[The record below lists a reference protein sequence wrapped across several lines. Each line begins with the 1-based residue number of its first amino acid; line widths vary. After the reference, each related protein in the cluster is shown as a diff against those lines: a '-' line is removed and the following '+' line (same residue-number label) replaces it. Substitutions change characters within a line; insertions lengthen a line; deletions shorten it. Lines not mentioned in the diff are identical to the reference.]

1 LRRATE
7 FRPVKFLPA
16 ILLALAV
23 FAAPLAAAPKASAGI
38 EHITVAGRDCVQVQ
52 DWAEAHR
59 LNFRWLIK
67 FKTLELSDG
76 TNRLELTLNS
86 AQAEFN
92 GVKIWC
98 AHPVLMRDG
107 RLYFTQF
114 DLQNTYEPLLLA
126 AVVAPGKKL
135 KIIALDPGHGGKDT
149 GNRIYFQS
157 EKTHTLLLAQEIR
170 DLLKK
175 SGIKVVFT
183 RTGDSF
189 VELNDRSDK
198 AEKLGADLFI
208 SLHYNASV
216 EDRNSVQGTEVY
228 CLTPAG
234 ASSTNAKGV
243 GAESPWTLGN
253 RNNARSLNLAY
264 QIQHSLIR
272 NLAVNDRGVRRARFA
287 VLREAAM
294 PAILIEAGFMT
305 HPVEGKKIFTAAYR
319 RSLARAIANGIVAYE
334 RAEVR

>member
-1 LRRATE
+1 M
-7 FRPVKFLPA
+7 KFLPA
-16 ILLALAV
+16 ILLALA
-23 FAAPLAAAPKASAGI
+23 ALTAPLAAAPKSSAI
-38 EHITVAGRDCVQVQ
+38 EHLTLAGRDYVQIQ

-59 LNFRWLIK
+59 LEFRWVTKL
-67 FKTLELSDG
+67 KTLGISDG
-76 TNRLELTLNS
+76 TNRLELTLNA

-92 GVKIWC
+92 GVKIWFT
-98 AHPVLMRDG
+98 HPVLMHDG

-114 DLQNTYEPLLLA
+114 DLQNTFEPLLFA
-126 AVVAPGKKL
+126 SSSASRKKIR
-135 KIIALDPGHGGKDT
+135 IIALDPGHGGKDT

-183 RTGDSF
+183 RTGDDF
-189 VELNDRSDK
+189 VELTDRPDR
-198 AEKLGADLFI
+198 AEKLGADLFV

-216 EDRNSVQGTEVY
+216 EDRNNVQGAEIY

-243 GAESPWTLGN
+243 GAESPWTIGN
-253 RNNARSLNLAY
+253 RNNARNLNLAY
-264 QIQHSLIR
+264 QVQHSLVH
-272 NLAVNDRGVRRARFA
+272 NLGVNDRGVRRARFA
-287 VLREAAM
+287 VLREASM
-294 PAILIEAGFMT
+294 PAILVEAGFMT
-305 HPVEGKKIFTAAYR
+305 HPVEGKKIFTTAYR

-334 RAEVR
+334 RAENH